1 MEVFFLLC
9 GFFAR
14 LVYQRRGVREF
25 ARNRFNRIFIPL
37 GVGWMILYPILVYL
51 WLAGAAKSGHWEPLS
66 IPPEARG
73 LPRWQLTI
81 GFFVGGGVFAK
92 FNLTHLWFLHQLLVL
107 YLLAIPLRA
116 AVHRWLSPALP
127 QRLDA
132 LFGRAVRSRWRL
144 LLFLVPTVPVL
155 LTMRSWGVDTP
166 NSSLWPYLPTTA
178 LYFGFFVCGW
188 LLHRQTPLLAGFVPG
203 WRRSLLLGAVL
214 VFATEGLG
222 AWVWRHRA
230 TGTSLAW
237 LRLLHATL
245 YAGMMWAF
253 VAGVLGL
260 FVDRCPGAS
269 RIWRYLADASYWVY
283 LAHLPT
289 VVALQVA
296 VGRWPVH
303 WSLKY
308 PLIVAVAVPVLF
320 LSYHFLVRSTFIGR
334 QLNGRTYP
342 LTLRVGDRT

>member
-1 MEVFFLLC
+1 
-9 GFFAR
+9 
-14 LVYQRRGVREF
+14 
-25 ARNRFNRIFIPL
+25 
-37 GVGWMILYPILVYL
+37 
-51 WLAGAAKSGHWEPLS
+51 
-66 IPPEARG
+66 
-73 LPRWQLTI
+73 
-81 GFFVGGGVFAK
+81 
-92 FNLTHLWFLHQLLVL
+92 
-107 YLLAIPLRA
+107 
-116 AVHRWLSPALP
+116 
-127 QRLDA
+127 
-132 LFGRAVRSRWRL
+132 
-144 LLFLVPTVPVL
+144 
-155 LTMRSWGVDTP
+155 
-166 NSSLWPYLPTTA
+166 
-178 LYFGFFVCGW
+178 
-188 LLHRQTPLLAGFVPG
+188 
-203 WRRSLLLGAVL
+203 
-214 VFATEGLG
+214 
-222 AWVWRHRA
+222 
-230 TGTSLAW
+230 
-237 LRLLHATL
+237 
-245 YAGMMWAF
+245 MMWAF